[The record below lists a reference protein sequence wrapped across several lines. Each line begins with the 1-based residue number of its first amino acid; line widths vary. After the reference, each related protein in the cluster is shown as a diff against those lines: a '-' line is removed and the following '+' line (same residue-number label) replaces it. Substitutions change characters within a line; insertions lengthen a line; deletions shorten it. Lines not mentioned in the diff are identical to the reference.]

1 MALRNQGGY
10 RRGVKITRS
19 LVWDALL
26 LLALL
31 LTAPPALYRLWQTG
45 DVYLFTQQFW
55 ADLIARFHGVGRM
68 RFLFQPVTA
77 IILGAG
83 SGIRDARLGRPPFF
97 SSLLTHGAQARQTTW
112 RSALAA
118 TRDLVALA
126 ILLDLISQY
135 VLFPDIHPAASLIL
149 GPVLIAVPYAVARA
163 LADWLTPRPKAQQRR
178 AAA

>member
-1 MALRNQGGY
+1 M
-10 RRGVKITRS
+10 KITRS
-19 LVWDALL
+19 FVWDALL
-26 LLALL
+26 VLALV

-55 ADLIARFHGVGRM
+55 ADVIARFHGVGRM

-77 IILGAG
+77 IVLGVG
-83 SGIRDARLGRPPFF
+83 SGIRDARLGRPSFF
-97 SSLLTHGAQARQTTW
+97 WSLFVHGAQARRTAW
-112 RSALAA
+112 RSARAA

-135 VLFPDIHPAASLIL
+135 LLFPEIHPAASLIL
-149 GPVLIAVPYAVARA
+149 GPVLIAVPYALARV
-163 LADWLTPRPKAQQRR
+163 LADQLTPRPKPQDHR

>member
-1 MALRNQGGY
+1 M
-10 RRGVKITRS
+10 KITRS

-26 LLALL
+26 LLALV

-68 RFLFQPVTA
+68 RFVFQPVTA
-77 IILGAG
+77 IILGVG
-83 SGIRDARLGRPPFF
+83 SGIRDARLGLPPFLF
-97 SSLLTHGAQARQTTW
+97 SLTSGAGERKRAW
-112 RSALAA
+112 RSAIMA
-118 TRDLVALA
+118 TRNLVALA
-126 ILLDLISQY
+126 ILLDLVSQY

-149 GPVLIAVPYAVARA
+149 GPVLIAVPYALARVA
-163 LADWLTPRPKAQQRR
+163 ADRLTPRPKARDHR

>member
-1 MALRNQGGY
+1 M
-10 RRGVKITRS
+10 KITRS

-26 LLALL
+26 VLAVL

-55 ADLIARFHGVGRM
+55 VDLIARVHGPGRL

-77 IILGAG
+77 IALGIG
-83 SGIRDARLGRPPFF
+83 SGIRDARFGRSPFLT
-97 SSLLTHGAQARQTTW
+97 SLLLRGAEERKKTW

-126 ILLDLISQY
+126 ILLDLVSQY

-149 GPVLIAVPYAVARA
+149 GPVLIAVPYALARVA
-163 LADWLTPRPKAQQRR
+163 ADRLTPRPKAQDRR